1 MDTPDDKDMLMRKLA
16 IYEFACRYILYLIF
30 ESLSIYCLQQKR
42 LVEMICYFKIVKPN
56 ILMKRGTKM
65 KKSRDFKIKAEKEK
79 IKKNVW
85 VKHQCRNCRW
95 WRGKNRPKELWN
107 DLKSCMQSI
116 STKQSNQKFFLRNW
130 FKLFHTTLINFH
142 NFFTY
147 SLLLGQFVLNLYYG
161 TSSLSQNYREL

>member
-65 KKSRDFKIKAEKEK
+65 KKSRDFKIKVEKEK
-79 IKKNVW
+79 IKK
-85 VKHQCRNCRW
+85 K
-95 WRGKNRPKELWN
+95 
-107 DLKSCMQSI
+107 
-116 STKQSNQKFFLRNW
+116 
-130 FKLFHTTLINFH
+130 
-142 NFFTY
+142 
-147 SLLLGQFVLNLYYG
+147 
-161 TSSLSQNYREL
+161 